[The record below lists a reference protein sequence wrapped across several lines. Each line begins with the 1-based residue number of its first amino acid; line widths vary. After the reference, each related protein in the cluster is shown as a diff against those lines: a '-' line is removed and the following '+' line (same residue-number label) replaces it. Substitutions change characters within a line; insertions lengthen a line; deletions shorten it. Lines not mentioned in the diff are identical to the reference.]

1 MMPIEI
7 ITDFAET
14 LKNIERTET
23 MDTTEILSILITV
36 IIIPLA
42 TWAITA
48 LTDFLKTK
56 TENAKLD
63 KLLDVAQ
70 DAITTAVQEVM
81 QTYVSSLKKSGEW
94 NDETKIIA
102 LEMAKQKAIDLMGV
116 AAYKALG
123 TLFDSA
129 ERQMQ
134 EWMTAKIEAATRA
147 EKLKEGC

>member
-1 MMPIEI
+1 ME
-7 ITDFAET
+7 
-14 LKNIERTET
+14 
-23 MDTTEILSILITV
+23 TTEILSIVITV
-36 IIIPLA
+36 VIIPLA

-70 DAITTAVQEVM
+70 DSITTAVKEIM

-94 NDETKIIA
+94 NEETQRLA
-102 LEMAKQKAIDLMGV
+102 LEMARQKAIDLMGV

-129 ERQMQ
+129 ERQM
-134 EWMTAKIEAATRA
+134 EVWLTAKIEAATRE
-147 EKLKEGC
+147 EKLKEVC

>member
-1 MMPIEI
+1 ME
-7 ITDFAET
+7 
-14 LKNIERTET
+14 
-23 MDTTEILSILITV
+23 TTEIISLVVTV
-36 IIIPLA
+36 VLVPLA
-42 TWAITA
+42 TWAISA
-48 LTDFLKTK
+48 LTEYIKTK

-63 KLLDVAQ
+63 KLLDIAQ

-81 QTYVSSLKKSGEW
+81 QTYVSTLKKQGDW
-94 NDETKIIA
+94 NADTQLIA

-134 EWMTAKIEAATRA
+134 EWLTAKIEAATRA
-147 EKLKEGC
+147 EKLKEGCR

>member
-1 MMPIEI
+1 
-7 ITDFAET
+7 
-14 LKNIERTET
+14 
-23 MDTTEILSILITV
+23 MDTTEILSIVITV
-36 IIIPLA
+36 VIIPLA

-48 LTDFLKTK
+48 LTDYLKTK

-63 KLLDVAQ
+63 KLLDMAQ

-94 NDETKIIA
+94 NEDTQKIA